1 MIFGYLIMKN
11 DNKEFVS
18 IAKDQVITLKDKNLA
33 LKFYDKKSATIF
45 LSYLCNRYKK
55 DPTQFK
61 VGAG

>member
-1 MIFGYLIMKN
+1 MKN

-18 IAKDQVITLKDKNLA
+18 ISKDQVITLKDKSLA
-33 LKFYDKKSATIF
+33 LKFYDKKSATLF

-55 DPTQFK
+55 DSSQFK